1 MEQEISQQITEE
13 QALTELKRGYKKSEK
28 ILNDQ
33 SKLDKFLKQMEAKL
47 KVIPGIGGKL
57 SHVPVFLQL
66 VKDFTTKKYT
76 RIPMGSLI
84 AVVSALCYVLLPV
97 DLISDMIPCIGY
109 IDDGIVVT
117 TCLSLVENDIKHYLE
132 WRDNEIIE

>member
-47 KVIPGIGGKL
+47 MK
-57 SHVPVFLQL
+57 S
-66 VKDFTTKKYT
+66 
-76 RIPMGSLI
+76 
-84 AVVSALCYVLLPV
+84 
-97 DLISDMIPCIGY
+97 IPCLPMQQLQARTY
-109 IDDGIVVT
+109 
-117 TCLSLVENDIKHYLE
+117 SP
-132 WRDNEIIE
+132 